1 MSFHISLL
9 CHDFATCVTAEL
21 DQASI
26 TVSLRDHAVQHC
38 TQVWVKGGV
47 NRCSYLE
54 QLLFVV
60 GGIVH
65 PESVTGFAVLATE
78 FTDMLD
84 VKVGF
89 TVPPHV
95 APVSKLLATG
105 LAGILG
111 SAVADH
117 GVQNCGEVY
126 TQEVST
132 PEEGLA
138 QYISPPI

>member
-1 MSFHISLL
+1 ML
-9 CHDFATCVTAEL
+9 
-21 DQASI
+21 
-26 TVSLRDHAVQHC
+26 
-38 TQVWVKGGV
+38 
-47 NRCSYLE
+47 LE

-65 PESVTGFAVLATE
+65 PESVTGLAVFATE
-78 FTDMLD
+78 FTDVFD

-89 TVPPHV
+89 TMPPHV
-95 APVSKLLATG
+95 APVGKLLATG

-126 TQEVST
+126 TQGVSI
-132 PEEGLA
+132 
-138 QYISPPI
+138 QHHKKV